1 MLYILVLYR
10 YISELTGAVTMP
22 REEIGPD
29 YSIQLDKFQV
39 TKEELDVFKQNAPSV
54 ISESLL
60 KKLQEINQVHF
71 EVVWETCALTP
82 LAF

>member
-1 MLYILVLYR
+1 
-10 YISELTGAVTMP
+10 MP

-71 EVVWETCALTP
+71 EVIWENLCFNSSGF
-82 LAF
+82 LASRDKCPGS